1 MIDYSSVPSEIQ
13 GYADSFQ
20 SLIALG
26 MELLTTVLVIGYV
39 TQNFSVLASVSI
51 VIGASFPI
59 ILFLY
64 FRTRK
69 V

>member
-1 MIDYSSVPSEIQ
+1 M
-13 GYADSFQ
+13 
-20 SLIALG
+20 IALG